1 LTLLR
6 ISEQLASNTPTFN
19 RTMIA
24 TTIHQRAVGLA
35 FEWLADPKQTPDTAR
50 QALADLKSLPPLP
63 NLSQCLRVE
72 SLLVERALDLSGV
85 DLAILLFHPS
95 TGPRPYV
102 NPINLFMTSKI
113 LCAPWERER
122 ARRLCRQMVAE
133 DLVNVSLDPSERPRG
148 SFQTFLSLRGSQ
160 IAHFFLQM
168 TPTLVARLD
177 QEHVSSRALIQSVAL
192 VVWKLDHAG
201 KEAEKLEDLVPGL
214 LEKLPIDPDSGRPF
228 GYVRSNGQK
237 LWRPI
242 DLPLF
247 QPSQLKPSKVG
258 QWLLYSVG
266 PDLKDNGGKESY
278 GASKTNPPTGDLLFA
293 VP

>member
-1 LTLLR
+1 
-6 ISEQLASNTPTFN
+6 
-19 RTMIA
+19 
-24 TTIHQRAVGLA
+24 
-35 FEWLADPKQTPDTAR
+35 
-50 QALADLKSLPPLP
+50 
-63 NLSQCLRVE
+63 
-72 SLLVERALDLSGV
+72 
-85 DLAILLFHPS
+85 
-95 TGPRPYV
+95 
-102 NPINLFMTSKI
+102 
-113 LCAPWERER
+113 
-122 ARRLCRQMVAE
+122 MVAE